1 MSSTKH
7 ITQGGQVFSYMLN
20 MFMQVNKRVSFW
32 LIWFFV
38 IFLPLFF
45 WLRLPRET
53 IRNGGLYWWLSLTAR
68 GEKALYRVPP
78 VYDIPW
84 NGQVLHATSEQILKD
99 DYMVWAGNMFLQELY
114 LALFWASVA
123 VGVLAFLIFRF
134 LRRLGEK
141 QAQDERMGG
150 RELTD
155 DVKAVAREMHRRGQ
169 ASSICIDQL
178 PLILN
183 GEVQYLMMYG
193 TPGSGKSNTINKL
206 LKQIRARGDM
216 AIIYDKG
223 CSLIKK
229 HFNERD
235 DTLLN
240 ALDRRCAYW
249 DMFREFE
256 SIPDFDSAASTL
268 IPMGTKEDPFWQS
281 SARTI
286 FSAVSYRQKKK
297 GIHSY
302 NALLRTLLAIDL
314 KALRDYLAGTE
325 ASNLV
330 EEKVEKTAISIRS
343 VLTNYVKALRY
354 LQGIERTG
362 RRPFTIREW
371 MSAVNDPQI
380 KQHGWL
386 WVTSNARQHES
397 LKPLI
402 SMWLAQAANCLLG
415 MGENLH
421 RRVWF
426 IYDELPSLNK
436 LPELPGVLAEARRF
450 GGCFVLGFQ
459 AKAQMDFTYGKETA
473 DAMLGLVNT
482 RFFFRSPSSTEAEW
496 VQREIG
502 QRRDKVFSEQYS
514 YGADTVRDGV
524 SFSKVEEDRYL
535 VNYTDIQKLP
545 NLSCYVTFPGD
556 YPAVRMSMRYE
567 KIKDCAEDLQMRE
580 INDSLDPEIESE
592 ISRREEE
599 EGDITALLARLEQGE
614 ARKDGEQ
621 NEAEFQAE
629 QAELSGSSV
638 PATAVSPVATA
649 LAGGGAGESN
659 PVEEKAVV
667 AELREIVDKETGEI
681 LYPGDER
688 YDALCEQFSRAF
700 DDAQEAM
707 RQDERNL
714 VSHQTHEAREQDD
727 DREVTW

>member
-45 WLRLPRET
+45 WLRLPWET

-256 SIPDFDSAASTL
+256 SIPDFDSAASSL

>member
-45 WLRLPRET
+45 WLRLPWET

-268 IPMGTKEDPFWQS
+268 IPIGTKEDPFWQS